1 MSKPTT
7 PHQPQGHQTSR
18 QAINGPDLIQ
28 LHDQACTAL
37 QTALHLLTDP
47 RTAAPNAEVFGRAL
61 ARAMRATSA
70 LKQICAQSK
79 NGGAA

>member
-1 MSKPTT
+1 MSKPTAH
-7 PHQPQGHQTSR
+7 HQPQGHQTAR
-18 QAINGPDLIQ
+18 QAMPAPDLIQ
-28 LHDQACTAL
+28 LHAQACTAL
-37 QTALHLLTDP
+37 QTALHLLTDQP
-47 RTAAPNAEVFGRAL
+47 TAAPNAELFARAL

>member
-1 MSKPTT
+1 MRKPTAH
-7 PHQPQGHQTSR
+7 HQPQAHQTVR
-18 QAINGPDLIQ
+18 QAAPGPDLIQ
-28 LHDQACTAL
+28 LHAQACTAL

-61 ARAMRATSA
+61 ARSMRATSA

-79 NGGAA
+79 NGDAA